1 MGRFETYE
9 GGTRKQSKG
18 VGSAVLRQ
26 AHVPNRRAAAAS
38 GDLRKSAFDE
48 RSTIGK
54 NFGEPAQLTYIAFKL
69 FQIEEHLRTMASAAE
84 SSGKAK
90 R

>member
-1 MGRFETYE
+1 
-9 GGTRKQSKG
+9 
-18 VGSAVLRQ
+18 VGAQ
-26 AHVPNRRAAAAS
+26 ANFI
-38 GDLRKSAFDE
+38 DLARSLDE
-48 RSTIGK
+48 RSTIGR

>member
-1 MGRFETYE
+1 MTTEHDRF
-9 GGTRKQSKG
+9 
-18 VGSAVLRQ
+18 Q
-26 AHVPNRRAAAAS
+26 ADV
-38 GDLRKSAFDE
+38 RKSAFDE
-48 RSTIGK
+48 RSTIGR

-69 FQIEEHLRTMASAAE
+69 FQIEEHLRTIASATE